1 MTDAVV
7 RAAGTVLWRPC
18 PGGRGREYALIHRP
32 AYGDWSLPKGKLDP
46 GETAPAAAVRE
57 TAEETGFSC
66 VLGRHL
72 HRVHRAGGGG
82 RRAKAVDYWAA
93 RVTGG
98 EFTVNDEVDRLQWL
112 PFDAAVERVD
122 YDADRAVL
130 ALARARRAGDRTV
143 VLVRHAH
150 AGRRGDAGGPDRARP
165 LSPRGQGQAERLTA
179 QLTAFG
185 VDRLHA
191 ASPDRCVQTVAPLAR
206 LLGTAV
212 KPVPELS
219 EKAFRADP
227 QAGFAALA
235 RIAAAP
241 AGIPAVCS
249 QGGVIPELV
258 AGLRARAG
266 LAPIDTATPKA
277 ACWVLTFRGQV
288 PVATDP
294 LAPPGR

>member
-1 MTDAVV
+1 
-7 RAAGTVLWRPC
+7 
-18 PGGRGREYALIHRP
+18 
-32 AYGDWSLPKGKLDP
+32 
-46 GETAPAAAVRE
+46 
-57 TAEETGFSC
+57 
-66 VLGRHL
+66 L

-82 RRAKAVDYWAA
+82 RRAKTVDYWAA

-98 EFTVNDEVDRLQWL
+98 EFTVNNEVDRLQWL
-112 PFDAAVERVD
+112 PFDAAVEQVD

-130 ALARARRAGDRTV
+130 ALARARRAGARTV
-143 VLVRHAH
+143 GRVRPAH
-150 AGRRGDAGGPDRARP
+150 AG
-165 LSPRGQGQAERLTA
+165 PRGQDQAERLTA

-235 RIAAAP
+235 RIAADPRASRRC
-241 AGIPAVCS
+241 AV
-249 QGGVIPELV
+249 
-258 AGLRARAG
+258 
-266 LAPIDTATPKA
+266 
-277 ACWVLTFRGQV
+277 
-288 PVATDP
+288 
-294 LAPPGR
+294 

>member
-1 MTDAVV
+1 
-7 RAAGTVLWRPC
+7 
-18 PGGRGREYALIHRP
+18 
-32 AYGDWSLPKGKLDP
+32 
-46 GETAPAAAVRE
+46 
-57 TAEETGFSC
+57 
-66 VLGRHL
+66 
-72 HRVHRAGGGG
+72 
-82 RRAKAVDYWAA
+82 
-93 RVTGG
+93 
-98 EFTVNDEVDRLQWL
+98 
-112 PFDAAVERVD
+112 
-122 YDADRAVL
+122 
-130 ALARARRAGDRTV
+130 
-143 VLVRHAH
+143 
-150 AGRRGDAGGPDRARP
+150 GDAGGPDRARP
-165 LSPRGQGQAERLTA
+165 LSPRGQDQAERLTA

-235 RIAAAP
+235 RIAADP

-266 LAPIDTATPKA
+266 LAPTDTPPPKA
-277 ACWVLTFRGQV
+277 AGW
-288 PVATDP
+288 A
-294 LAPPGR
+294 LAIRPHTPGG